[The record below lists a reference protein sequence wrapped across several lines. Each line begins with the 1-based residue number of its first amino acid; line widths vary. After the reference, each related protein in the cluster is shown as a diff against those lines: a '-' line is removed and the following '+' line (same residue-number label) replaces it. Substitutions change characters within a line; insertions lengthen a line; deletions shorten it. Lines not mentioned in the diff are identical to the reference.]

1 MGPAAREHADLRCA
15 LGQLRPPQEGPGP
28 RERDG
33 VAARPRL
40 ARTPAGLQPAEGI
53 HLRPHRLQPERLRR
67 VPAVGD
73 DAVDHRRHRPQR
85 DPRRRRQRGLGHR
98 LQGRDCAVCDLSR
111 YRGDPTG
118 AREGLRERRSVQVAA
133 RRLRAGSAQ
142 AGRPRRRARTWDR
155 AAATAMLL
163 PSVVAIAVF
172 VYGFVGWTGYVSLTR
187 WNDVLP
193 NYAWA
198 GLRTYA
204 DLFDT
209 FRFRIALLNTLKFT
223 LAFLAGCLGVGFTLA
238 VLLDRGLRGE
248 TIFRTI
254 FLAPLAISFI
264 VTGVVWRWLLNP
276 GSAQLGSV
284 GINLLLERAHL
295 GALRTGWYTDPRIGI
310 LAVALAALWQ
320 LSGYTM
326 ALYLAGLRSIPDDL
340 REAAR
345 VDGAGEWQV
354 YRRILMPLL
363 QPITLSAVII
373 LGHISLKIFDLV
385 VAMTGSGPGF
395 SSDVPAYF
403 MFDTTFRG
411 NHFAQGA
418 AIAEILLV
426 LVALL
431 TVPYLVYSTR
441 TEASR

>member
-1 MGPAAREHADLRCA
+1 M
-15 LGQLRPPQEGPGP
+15 
-28 RERDG
+28 
-33 VAARPRL
+33 V
-40 ARTPAGLQPAEGI
+40 
-53 HLRPHRLQPERLRR
+53 
-67 VPAVGD
+67 
-73 DAVDHRRHRPQR
+73 
-85 DPRRRRQRGLGHR
+85 
-98 LQGRDCAVCDLSR
+98 
-111 YRGDPTG
+111 
-118 AREGLRERRSVQVAA
+118 
-133 RRLRAGSAQ
+133 
-142 AGRPRRRARTWDR
+142 
-155 AAATAMLL
+155 L

-193 NYAWA
+193 DYTWA

-204 DLFDT
+204 DLFDAV
-209 FRFRIALLNTLKFT
+209 RFRIDLVNTVKFT
-223 LAFLAGCLGVGFTLA
+223 GAFLVGCLGLGFTLA
-238 VLLDRGLRGE
+238 ALLDRGGRGE
-248 TIFRTI
+248 AVFRTV
-254 FLAPLAISFI
+254 FLGPLAISFI
-264 VTGVVWRWLLNP
+264 VTGVVWRWLLTP
-276 GSAQLGSV
+276 GSVQLGSV
-284 GINLLLERAHL
+284 GVNLLLDRAHL
-295 GALRTGWYTDPRIGI
+295 GFLKTGWYTDPRIGI
-310 LAVALAALWQ
+310 LAVALAAVWQ
-320 LSGYTM
+320 MSGYTM

-340 REAAR
+340 REAAH
-345 VDGAGEWQV
+345 VDGAGTWQL
-354 YRRILMPLL
+354 YRHILIPLL

-441 TEASR
+441 AEVQR

>member
-1 MGPAAREHADLRCA
+1 
-15 LGQLRPPQEGPGP
+15 
-28 RERDG
+28 
-33 VAARPRL
+33 
-40 ARTPAGLQPAEGI
+40 
-53 HLRPHRLQPERLRR
+53 
-67 VPAVGD
+67 
-73 DAVDHRRHRPQR
+73 
-85 DPRRRRQRGLGHR
+85 
-98 LQGRDCAVCDLSR
+98 
-111 YRGDPTG
+111 
-118 AREGLRERRSVQVAA
+118 
-133 RRLRAGSAQ
+133 
-142 AGRPRRRARTWDR
+142 
-155 AAATAMLL
+155 MLL

-172 VYGFVGWTGYVSLTR
+172 VYAFVGWTGYVSLTR

-193 NYAWA
+193 DYTWA
-198 GLRTYA
+198 GLRTYV

-209 FRFRIALLNTLKFT
+209 VRFRIDLLNTVKFT
-223 LAFLAGCLGVGFTLA
+223 GAFLVGCLGVGFTLA
-238 VLLDRGLRGE
+238 ALLDRGGRGE
-248 TIFRTI
+248 GMFRTI
-254 FLAPLAISFI
+254 FLGPLAISFI

-276 GSAQLGSV
+276 GSTQLGSV
-284 GINLLLERAHL
+284 GLNMLLDQAHL
-295 GALRTGWYTDPRIGI
+295 GFLKTGWYTDPRIGI

-320 LSGYTM
+320 MSGYTM
-326 ALYLAGLRSIPDDL
+326 ALYLAGLRSIPEDL
-340 REAAR
+340 REAAH
-345 VDGAGEWQV
+345 VDGAGTWQL
-354 YRRILMPLL
+354 YRHILIPLL

-441 TEASR
+441 AEVSR